1 MSKIK
6 EKYDVIILGTGPSGY
21 ASAIRCA
28 QLGLKTLCV
37 DNLQTRQSKNP
48 LRGAFVNAGNIGTM
62 ALLESAKLYDA
73 LIYDMPLHGIYAEN
87 ISLNLRQMIQRKDKI
102 LDEISQD
109 IAKIFVSYGIDFIN
123 TKAKLRTSRS
133 VELATLTHSSNKQI
147 HADHII
153 LATES
158 IPIAIPCAPIDNE
171 YILDSSAILNL
182 NEVPKRLAILGAG
195 VIGLELAGI
204 WNRLGAETI
213 LLEAQETFLG
223 VSDHQISRQAYQIF
237 TGQGLELRLGTRV
250 ISTKI
255 INKKVVI
262 EYQDADG
269 THAIRVDKLIV
280 ASGRKPNSE
289 NLSAPEADL
298 LLDEN
303 GYVHVNDN
311 CRTNLP
317 GVYAIGDLTL
327 LGPMLSHKGMAEGVF
342 VAEQI
347 AGIHSSPINYDIIPN
362 VIYTEPEI
370 AWVGQTEQALK
381 SIGEAITV
389 GIFPLNAN
397 PRAKSATKIDGM
409 VKVIASAKSDTVLGI
424 HIIGSHA
431 SELIAEAVLAMEF
444 SASSEDLART
454 IHSHPSF
461 TESIREAALAIKNK
475 GLYSAPKNSN

>member
-1 MSKIK
+1 MPKIK
-6 EKYDVIILGTGPSGY
+6 DKYDVIIIGAGPSGY
-21 ASAIRCA
+21 ASAVKCG
-28 QLGLKTLCV
+28 QLGLKTLCI
-37 DNLQTRQSKNP
+37 DNLQNIPDKNS
-48 LRGAFVNAGNIGTM
+48 LRAAFANVGHAGMI

-73 LIYDMPLHGIYAEN
+73 LVDGINSHGIYAEN
-87 ISLNLRQMIQRKDKI
+87 VSLNLPQMMQRKEKI

-109 IAKIFVSYGIDFIN
+109 ITKIFAAYKVDFIN
-123 TKAKLRTSRS
+123 SKAKLIDSKII
-133 VELATLTHSSNKQI
+133 ELNSAAYSAKRKI
-147 HADHII
+147 KAEHII

-158 IPIAIPCAPIDNE
+158 SPISLSCAPVDNE
-171 YILDSSAILNL
+171 FIFDSTAALNL

-223 VSDHQISRQAYQIF
+223 LLDHQISRQAYQIF
-237 TGQGLELRLGTRV
+237 TDQGLELRLGTRV

-255 INKKVVI
+255 MHKKVLV
-262 EYQDADG
+262 EYQDCDG
-269 THAIRVDKLIV
+269 THAIRVDKLII

-289 NLSAPEADL
+289 NLSAPEANL

-303 GYVHVNDN
+303 GYVHVNEN

-317 GVYAIGDLTL
+317 SVYAIGDLTL
-327 LGPMLSHKGMAEGVF
+327 LGPMLAHKGMAEGVF

-347 AGIHSSPINYDIIPN
+347 AGIRSSPINYDIIPN

-381 SIGEAITV
+381 SKGNAITV
-389 GIFPLNAN
+389 GVLPLSVNQ
-397 PRAKSATKIDGM
+397 RAKSVDKTNGM
-409 VKVIASAKSDTVLGI
+409 VKIISSANSDAVLGI

-431 SELIAEAVLAMEF
+431 SELIAGAVLAMEF

-461 TESIREAALAIKNK
+461 TEAIREASLAMKNK
-475 GLYSAPKNSN
+475 GLFLHPKDS